1 MANSNVVYKINDGME
16 ITLNKEIVEK
26 NCAGGKSITEEA
38 FTQFAA
44 LCKQHKLNPFT
55 REAHIVAVP
64 MSNGT
69 TRFNIM
75 IGKDGYFKM
84 ADSNPNYDGMQD
96 GIVIEDKNGNIQY
109 PEGCFV
115 PPGCKLLAG
124 WAKAYSKER
133 KYPKYAVCSL
143 SEYKGSDKSL
153 WGTKPATMINKVA
166 KCLALRDLF
175 PQTYNGTYD
184 ESEINNVSVESEEEQ
199 TTSVNVASTT
209 PEKVVEQVTE
219 VKQAVTKST
228 ASKANTST
236 KTKSNIMSVEEALKC
251 KTTGKSGKEITLEQM
266 LDACTTKEQANN
278 ATIFLKDQTLKKT
291 SIAEPC
297 LVLYRAIMTTKE
309 YKFKNVK
316 A

>member
-1 MANSNVVYKINDGME
+1 MANFSYKINDDMQ
-16 ITLNKEIVEK
+16 ITLTKEIVEK
-26 NCAGGKSITEEA
+26 NCAGGKSITDEA
-38 FTQFAA
+38 YTQFAA

-55 REAHIVAVP
+55 REAHIVVVNNA
-64 MSNGT
+64 NGT
-69 TRFNIM
+69 VRYNIM

-143 SEYKGSDKSL
+143 SEYKGSDKTL

-184 ESEINNVSVESEEEQ
+184 EAEINNIEVESEEAKPVVE
-199 TTSVNVASTT
+199 TVVSK
-209 PEKVVEQVTE
+209 PEKVAEE
-219 VKQAVTKST
+219 VKQTVAKTTV
-228 ASKANTST
+228 AKAESSNKTSQLV
-236 KTKSNIMSVEEALKC
+236 MSVEEALKV
-251 KTTGKSGKEITLEQM
+251 KTTGKNGKEMTLGQM
-266 LDACTTKEQANN
+266 LDACTTKEQANS
-278 ATIFLKDQTLKKT
+278 ATKFLKEQALKKT
-291 SIAEPC
+291 AIAEPC
-297 LVLYRAIMTTKE
+297 LVLHQAIMKTKE
-309 YKFKNVK
+309 YTFKNVK

>member
-1 MANSNVVYKINDGME
+1 MANVTYKINDDMP

-26 NCAGGKSITEEA
+26 NCAGGKSITDEA

-55 REAHIVAVP
+55 REAYILVVGE
-64 MSNGT
+64 N
-69 TRFNIM
+69 RFNIM
-75 IGKDGYFKM
+75 VGKDGYFKM

-96 GIVIEDKNGNIQY
+96 GIVIEDKNGSIQHL
-109 PEGCFV
+109 EGCFV

-124 WAKAYSKER
+124 WARAYSKER
-133 KYPKYAVCSL
+133 KYPKYAICSME
-143 SEYKGSDKSL
+143 EYKGSDKSL

-184 ESEINNVSVESEEEQ
+184 ESEINNISEQ
-199 TTSVNVASTT
+199 QNVVTPTNVVADPQ
-209 PEKVVEQVTE
+209 PEKVAEPVKTE
-219 VKQAVTKST
+219 VKEVVAKST
-228 ASKANTST
+228 TVKKASSESSKVTVMSLQDALSSKT
-236 KTKSNIMSVEEALKC
+236 KTKS
-251 KTTGKSGKEITLEQM
+251 GKETTFEKM
-266 LDACTTKEQANN
+266 LDSCKDEDTANN
-278 ATIFLKDQTLKKT
+278 LTKYLYDQVVAKT
-291 SIAEPC
+291 EIAEPC
-297 LVLYRAIMTTKE
+297 LVIYRAINSKE